1 MTDMPDTKDK
11 AREQALSP
19 KQQLQNLIEGL
30 CEEPFWLDSPE
41 DEKSNSELERA
52 KQELI
57 DFTFRHAQ
65 FGSSTAL
72 SESFGISDSQAHKK
86 KH

>member
-1 MTDMPDTKDK
+1 MTDTPDTKDK
-11 AREQALSP
+11 AREHALSP
-19 KQQLQNLIEGL
+19 KQQLRNLIEGL

-41 DEKSNSELERA
+41 DEKSNSELEHA

-72 SESFGISDSQAHKK
+72 TESLGISDSHKR